1 MVSQASFHWYSSPP
15 TTYLSK
21 MTTDHLHD
29 AMSLMLGILFVT
41 FLLELCS
48 LDTVKKLLKQPGAG
62 RSLYVAG
69 ILANLRNHLVLG
81 VPIYILAAGL
91 FCRCDDELYFFDSL
105 LCILTLL
112 IVHSVIFY
120 VAHRSFHASP
130 ALYQHHRFHHRFNIH
145 VTPMAAHAV
154 SVVEYIVAYALPFTV
169 PMPFIKTD
177 IFSLRLS
184 ITIVVFAN
192 LLIHTPRL
200 EEWSRINLPPWWVTT
215 HDHLEH
221 HRKLNTRYA
230 ASTFNVDYFV
240 KNLVGDGSNDAKEID

>member
-1 MVSQASFHWYSSPP
+1 M
-15 TTYLSK
+15 
-21 MTTDHLHD
+21 
-29 AMSLMLGILFVT
+29 T

-48 LDTVKKLLKQPGAG
+48 LDTVKKLLNQPGAG

-69 ILANLRNHLVLG
+69 ILSNLRNHLLLG

-91 FCRCDDELYFFDSL
+91 FCRSDDELYIFDRL

-130 ALYQHHRFHHRFNIH
+130 ALYRHHRFHHRFNVH
-145 VTPMAAHAV
+145 VTPVAAHAV
-154 SVVEYIVAYALPFTV
+154 SVVEYIVAYAFPFTV
-169 PMPFIKTD
+169 PMPFIQPD

-184 ITIVVFAN
+184 IAVVVFAN
-192 LLIHTPRL
+192 LLIHTPCL

-221 HRKLNTRYA
+221 Q
-230 ASTFNVDYFV
+230 
-240 KNLVGDGSNDAKEID
+240 